1 MISTYQSLE
10 GLSAPCC
17 VGSFVRKGCAELWV
31 RPWKSPSVMSHVKMK
46 TGLRKFKRTGQM
58 EVTLDVHAE
67 KLAMLVK
74 ATFLDRRVLFFAL
87 CFSPPAQFVLCER
100 CAR

>member
-17 VGSFVRKGCAELWV
+17 VGSFVRKGCTELWV
-31 RPWKSPSVMSHVKMK
+31 RPWKSPSVTSHVKM
-46 TGLRKFKRTGQM
+46 RTGQM